1 MGGGHQL
8 GRISVK
14 TVLLCKGRRG
24 GSVRVEYIYIYIYNL
39 TRVLTSDLERRK
51 YRSHSSI
58 FLVSLEI
65 RFEKKRCGTRDT
77 CLAERWYM
85 RANRNGHSSASQ
97 LEGGGHNS
105 ALSPSSR
112 TNAFPGKVVTD
123 STLVSWRE
131 NSSSSPTSSI
141 PLQSSICTIP
151 IARHLGVRYFRRG
164 GSPVRND

>member
-1 MGGGHQL
+1 MWN
-8 GRISVK
+8 
-14 TVLLCKGRRG
+14 
-24 GSVRVEYIYIYIYNL
+24 IYIYTYNL
-39 TRVLTSDLERRK
+39 TRCVNKWSRK
-51 YRSHSSI
+51 KKIYRSPLRRPSI

-131 NSSSSPTSSI
+131 NSSSSPISSI

-151 IARHLGVRYFRRG
+151 IARHLSVRYFRRG